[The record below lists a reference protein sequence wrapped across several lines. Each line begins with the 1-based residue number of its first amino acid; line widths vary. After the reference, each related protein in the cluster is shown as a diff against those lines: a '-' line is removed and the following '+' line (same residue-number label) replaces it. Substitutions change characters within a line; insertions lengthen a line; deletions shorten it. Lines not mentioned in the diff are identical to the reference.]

1 MGWLHCTPDKGDCSR
16 AQSLCDEDPLLVLPE
31 IESCDYILEIWQK
44 AGIVKS
50 TGMGVVPLDWQD
62 VKAFSSFYEL
72 NAFEA
77 SAIVEMSRAYSQGN
91 NTKERNSKPPYQREY
106 SLAELIAREKSS
118 ELQEARHNAK
128 EAAKLR

>member
-1 MGWLHCTPDKGDCSR
+1 M
-16 AQSLCDEDPLLVLPE
+16 PE

-50 TGMGVVPLDWQD
+50 TGMGIVPLDWQD

-77 SAIVEMSRAYSQGN
+77 SVIVEMSRAYSQGN
-91 NTKERNSKPPYQREY
+91 NTKDRNSKPPYKREY

-118 ELQEARHNAK
+118 ELQEARHLAK
-128 EAAKLR
+128 EQAKLR